1 MNHHPLV
8 RYDAVTQALHWATA
22 IIVLIAFIYGP
33 GGPELRIY
41 SPARDFD
48 RQLHET
54 LGLCVFV
61 LVLIRMCWR
70 LFYTRPEP
78 PPMPRWMTIAA
89 ASVQGTLLLLLFA
102 LPLTAITGAWLEGHP
117 LTLLA
122 GLEIPPLL
130 GTAHDLGKTIAN
142 IHGWLGDAVIWI
154 AGGHAAAAIYHYLY
168 RKDDVLVSMLPQW
181 FTARILR
188 R

>member
-1 MNHHPLV
+1 MEHRSIA
-8 RYDAVTQALHWATA
+8 RYDSVSQALHWATA
-22 IIVLIAFIYGP
+22 LIVLIAFIYGP

-54 LGLCVFV
+54 LGLFVFAV
-61 LVLIRMCWR
+61 VLIRMCWR
-70 LFYTRPEP
+70 MFSTRPEP

-89 ASVQGTLLLLLFA
+89 TIVQGALLLLLFA
-102 LPLTAITGAWLEGHP
+102 LPLTAFTGAWLEGHP

-122 GLEIPPLL
+122 GIEIPPVL
-130 GTAHDLGKTIAN
+130 GPAHDLGKNIAT
-142 IHGWLGDAVIWI
+142 IHGWLGDAIIWI
-154 AGGHAAAAIYHYLY
+154 AGGHAAAAIYHHFF
-168 RKDDVLVSMLPQW
+168 RKDDILVTMLPHW
-181 FTARILR
+181 LTTRILR